1 MALAQAIIEYVHQ
14 HTQAKTLFSTHYHE
28 LTALADELTAL
39 RNVHVGATEEHGE
52 LIFSHKVLPGPADQS
67 YGINVAKLAGLPETL
82 IKRAAKILA
91 NLESQDVSLR
101 TAPMPVTQ
109 LADTATAMVTDAEK
123 TSHEKKSTDNAQL
136 ALFDLPDPID
146 PETKQVVDELK
157 NINVATMTPL
167 EALMKLNEW
176 QQTVQ

>member
-1 MALAQAIIEYVHQ
+1 MIQ
-14 HTQAKTLFSTHYHE
+14 K
-28 LTALADELTAL
+28 
-39 RNVHVGATEEHGE
+39 
-52 LIFSHKVLPGPADQS
+52 
-67 YGINVAKLAGLPETL
+67 
-82 IKRAAKILA
+82 
-91 NLESQDVSLR
+91 
-101 TAPMPVTQ
+101 TQ
-109 LADTATAMVTDAEK
+109 LADTATAMVTDDEK